1 MGAMGG
7 AYPLPSLLAG
17 CILAPPT
24 KSRTRSSLWVPWE
37 PTQFH
42 GNHGPGPREGLVC
55 WSGAVSMNAQGP
67 WPPAGGGKTLARR
80 LCIWGVGVSPLPVPY
95 VPPGMAPP
103 ILGVLRR
110 AFYYR
115 CLPIFRTFLGDL
127 VGRFV
132 VLEFYS
138 HDCLSTRL
146 FFFQNSSSGGIT
158 SSNE

>member
-1 MGAMGG
+1 MQSKPRLLVNLLAKLTRKNPSGCMGAMGG

-67 WPPAGGGKTLARR
+67 WPPAGGGNALARG
-80 LCIWGVGVSPLPVPY
+80 LAYGGVGVSPLTCSLRM
-95 VPPGMAPP
+95 VPPQDGPP
-103 ILGVLRR
+103 IYRGFSVGLSITD
-110 AFYYR
+110 FY
-115 CLPIFRTFLGDL
+115 
-127 VGRFV
+127 RF
-132 VLEFYS
+132 FG
-138 HDCLSTRL
+138 LSWET
-146 FFFQNSSSGGIT
+146 
-158 SSNE
+158 